1 MLIAAGLATAF
12 LTLLLVFVLLRS
24 PRSATGE
31 RTDAADLTPE
41 GQEHEDQQQCEPG
54 EDLPDQIETDSP
66 DSMEVR
72 VLRAQ
77 VVTLEQALEQA
88 DAETAIARIQAEEAR
103 QAAEDV
109 AHRPTPV
116 PLVPPAQVPLVPPA
130 QIREE
135 PPAQVPLA
143 PPAQVPLDSPTL
155 IQQVPAPP
163 SEPDVVLPVPPPAEP
178 EARRGNR
185 WFRRSAA

>member
-116 PLVPPAQVPLVPPA
+116 PLVPPAQ
-130 QIREE
+130 IREE
-135 PPAQVPLA
+135 